1 MCCRYRKKHLCHISD
16 MAIKRWAFQILE
28 GLLYLHAHSPP
39 IVHRDL
45 KVLFA

>member
-1 MCCRYRKKHLCHISD
+1 MQRD
-16 MAIKRWAFQILE
+16 

-45 KVLFA
+45 KVGEGVTVCFERKHGASACLHAVLLLLG